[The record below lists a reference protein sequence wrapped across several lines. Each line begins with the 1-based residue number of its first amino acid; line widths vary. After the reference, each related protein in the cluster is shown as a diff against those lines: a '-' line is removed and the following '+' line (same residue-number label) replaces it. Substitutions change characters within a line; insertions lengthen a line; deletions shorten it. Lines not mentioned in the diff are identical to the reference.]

1 MKSSFCRAAWGVAL
15 TAVLLMAGG
24 CRKTETPSAPPA
36 GSEAAKALNEMDQ
49 KLASGDVQAQLQ
61 VLSQLLQAWVMTKN
75 SFPASVDE
83 FVQAKMIAKVPAP
96 PAGKKFVID
105 RQGVR
110 VVLADQ

>member
-1 MKSSFCRAAWGVAL
+1 MF
-15 TAVLLMAGG
+15 GG
-24 CRKTETPSAPPA
+24 CRKSETPSTPPP
-36 GSEAAKALNEMDQ
+36 GSPAAKALNEMDQ

-61 VLSQLLQAWVMTKN
+61 VMSQLLQAWVMTKN
-75 SFPASVDE
+75 SFPTSVDE
-83 FVQAKMIAKVPAP
+83 FVQAKMIAKVPAA